1 MQERDAFK
9 LQSVGCNQ
17 WSKQKIMAD
26 IYGCPSDAL
35 PQSEPAD
42 ADDEDDFDVK
52 LESLKNVWEKAAPVF
67 HEWFRKTRS
76 QQFKDSLIMS
86 ARLSLGIEGHLS
98 TNGFGRSTSQSK
110 HETLAT
116 KYGVYYS
123 SLLQLENFNPLR
135 FTAIDPMHNLFLGT
149 AKHVFK
155 LWIEKNLLSKKDLK
169 VLEDRISSFYVG
181 TGIGRLPHRIAS
193 NYGGYMASQW
203 KNWILI

>member
-1 MQERDAFK
+1 MLALTFCPECVLGNAILRVDTTYSNEALIDLKGKHPEFPGASYWHFRKMQESYRHFAGEIIIQKPELLCLKKIGHDLDKALSSGFTDIFRDTKTLYCTQHMQERDAFK

-52 LESLKNVWEKAAPVF
+52 LESLKNVWEKAAPAF

-86 ARLSLGIEGHLS
+86 ARQSLGIEGHLS
-98 TNGFGRSTSQSK
+98 TDGLGLK
-110 HETLAT
+110 H
-116 KYGVYYS
+116 K
-123 SLLQLENFNPLR
+123 P
-135 FTAIDPMHNLFLGT
+135 
-149 AKHVFK
+149 K
-155 LWIEKNLLSKKDLK
+155 
-169 VLEDRISSFYVG
+169 
-181 TGIGRLPHRIAS
+181 
-193 NYGGYMASQW
+193 
-203 KNWILI
+203 

>member
-52 LESLKNVWEKAAPVF
+52 LESLKNVWEKAAPAF

-86 ARLSLGIEGHLS
+86 ARPSLGITLVSLPNSFKHFALDPDELRVLLTVTRHCTLGKKLNFLQVLHGSFQMSCLALKS
-98 TNGFGRSTSQSK
+98 LDQSW
-110 HETLAT
+110 
-116 KYGVYYS
+116 
-123 SLLQLENFNPLR
+123 
-135 FTAIDPMHNLFLGT
+135 TAVT
-149 AKHVFK
+149 
-155 LWIEKNLLSKKDLK
+155 
-169 VLEDRISSFYVG
+169 
-181 TGIGRLPHRIAS
+181 
-193 NYGGYMASQW
+193 
-203 KNWILI
+203 

>member
-52 LESLKNVWEKAAPVF
+52 LESLKNVWEKAAPAF

-76 QQFKDSLIMS
+76 QQF
-86 ARLSLGIEGHLS
+86 
-98 TNGFGRSTSQSK
+98 
-110 HETLAT
+110 
-116 KYGVYYS
+116 
-123 SLLQLENFNPLR
+123 
-135 FTAIDPMHNLFLGT
+135 
-149 AKHVFK
+149 
-155 LWIEKNLLSKKDLK
+155 
-169 VLEDRISSFYVG
+169 
-181 TGIGRLPHRIAS
+181 RLPYHVSKTKSWYRRTPLHQRIRTEAQAKVS
-193 NYGGYMASQW
+193 MRH
-203 KNWILI
+203 

>member
-52 LESLKNVWEKAAPVF
+52 LESLKNVWEKAAPAF

-86 ARLSLGIEGHLS
+86 ARPSLGITLVSLPNSFKHFALDPDELRVLFDCYKTLYPREEIELS
-98 TNGFGRSTSQSK
+98 
-110 HETLAT
+110 
-116 KYGVYYS
+116 S
-123 SLLQLENFNPLR
+123 SVARKFSNVL
-135 FTAIDPMHNLFLGT
+135 LGT
-149 AKHVFK
+149 EKFGSK
-155 LWIEKNLLSKKDLK
+155 LAA
-169 VLEDRISSFYVG
+169 V
-181 TGIGRLPHRIAS
+181 T
-193 NYGGYMASQW
+193 
-203 KNWILI
+203 